1 MSNQI
6 AANSA
11 INHELADLAAQLLD
25 HAKRAGAKEAE
36 VVFGEMEAL
45 TVGLRLGKLE
55 KLERAETR
63 EVGLRVFLPPSNAS
77 KTDQGWSVASVS
89 TSRLAPQDLPQLASQ
104 AVEMAKAAPP
114 DAYAGLA
121 EPHQLAKNWPELDL
135 YDPTE
140 PDVAQLQAQVA
151 AMEGAALAVKGVVN
165 SEGAAAEWQRSSRFF
180 VTSNGFVG
188 GYRAS
193 NSMLSITAIAKD
205 QNGEM
210 EQDYDYALTRFRQD
224 LPAPELLGSTAGQL
238 AVKRLH
244 PKKLSTATMPV
255 VFAPRVARGLVGH
268 ILAAISGAAITR
280 RASFLLDHLGKSI
293 ASNQITLVEDPH
305 RPRGLRSRPFD
316 AEGIASIGRNLVEG
330 GVLQHYLLD
339 LASARQLN
347 MTPTGHAVRAMAGTP
362 HPSVSNVWLA
372 PGSLS
377 VPELIGDITYGLYV
391 TDLMGMGVNL
401 VTGDYSQGAN
411 GYLIVNGQIAEAV
424 SEVTIASKLQEML
437 AELTPAN
444 DLVLRYGIDA
454 PTLRINRMTIA
465 GK

>member
-1 MSNQI
+1 
-6 AANSA
+6 
-11 INHELADLAAQLLD
+11 
-25 HAKRAGAKEAE
+25 
-36 VVFGEMEAL
+36 
-45 TVGLRLGKLE
+45 
-55 KLERAETR
+55 
-63 EVGLRVFLPPSNAS
+63 
-77 KTDQGWSVASVS
+77 
-89 TSRLAPQDLPQLASQ
+89 
-104 AVEMAKAAPP
+104 
-114 DAYAGLA
+114 
-121 EPHQLAKNWPELDL
+121 
-135 YDPTE
+135 
-140 PDVAQLQAQVA
+140 
-151 AMEGAALAVKGVVN
+151 
-165 SEGAAAEWQRSSRFF
+165 
-180 VTSNGFVG
+180 
-188 GYRAS
+188 
-193 NSMLSITAIAKD
+193 
-205 QNGEM
+205 
-210 EQDYDYALTRFRQD
+210 
-224 LPAPELLGSTAGQL
+224 
-238 AVKRLH
+238 
-244 PKKLSTATMPV
+244 
-255 VFAPRVARGLVGH
+255 
-268 ILAAISGAAITR
+268 LAAISGAAITR

-305 RPRGLRSRPFD
+305 RQRGLRSRPFD
-316 AEGIASIGRNLVEG
+316 AEGIASIGRKLVEG

-444 DLVLRYGIDA
+444 DLVLRYGVDA